1 MTKEEVAAVL
11 EEIGTLLE
19 LKGENPFKCN
29 AYRNGA
35 RAVQQLPG
43 DLEELVHE
51 GKLVGVPGI
60 GDTLRDKITTL
71 VTSGSLPFYDELKES
86 IPDGLV
92 RMLKIPGMGPK
103 KVKALHEELGVS
115 TLEDLKSAG
124 DSGRVA
130 KLKGFGEK
138 TQQKILEGLAFID
151 EVGNRVRID
160 QALPIALEMLAS
172 LRAMPDVIRAELCG
186 SLRRRRETTKDID
199 LLISTSNPE
208 KVREAFAT
216 LPHVKKVVAHGP
228 TKSSLIVEH
237 FLDSTKI
244 TLGSDIR
251 VVTDKQFPFALNY
264 FTGSKDHNIRMRQR
278 AIDRGLKLNEYELVG
293 EKKSVHCKDEED
305 IYSTL
310 EVDWMPP
317 EMRED
322 TGEIDLA
329 AWEKGKSN
337 HRLPKLIEPKD
348 IRGVFHNHS
357 KWSDGAAT
365 LEEMALAAKK
375 LGYEY
380 FGIGDHSQSL
390 TIANGLSPTRV
401 KQQHEEIDALNK
413 KLKGV
418 RILKGAEVDILDD
431 GSLDYD
437 DKTLESFDY
446 VVASVHTLF
455 AMPEEQMT
463 QRIIVAVKHPLV
475 TMLGHATGRLLL
487 RRDGYKVN
495 LDKVLEACA
504 EAGTMVEI
512 NAQPL
517 RLDLDWKYCKR
528 AKSLGIKLVINPDAH
543 STGELALVPYGV
555 DVARRAWLEADDVLN
570 TQTLKQVC
578 KSLGIE

>member
-1 MTKEEVAAVL
+1 MTKEEVAAIL

-43 DLEELVHE
+43 DLEELVRD
-51 GKLVGVPGI
+51 GKLVGAPGI
-60 GDTLRDKITTL
+60 GDSLREKITTL
-71 VTSGSLPFYDELKES
+71 VRQGSLPFYDELKAS
-86 IPDGLV
+86 IPEALV

-103 KVKALHEELGVS
+103 KVIALHNDLGIS
-115 TLEDLKSAG
+115 TLEELRSAC
-124 DSGRVA
+124 STGRVA

-138 TQQKILEGLAFID
+138 TQHKILEGLAFID
-151 EVGNRVRID
+151 EIGNRVRID
-160 QALPIALEMLAS
+160 QALPVALEMLSA
-172 LRAMPDVIRAELCG
+172 LRSNPHVIRAELCG

-199 LLISTSNPE
+199 LLVSTGNAD
-208 KVREAFAT
+208 KVRETFAS
-216 LPHVKKVVAHGP
+216 LPHVKKVIAHGP

-237 FLDSTKI
+237 FAENAKV

-251 VVTDKQFPFALNY
+251 VVTDQQFPFALNY
-264 FTGSKDHNIRMRQR
+264 FTGSKDHNIRLRQR

-293 EKKSVHCKDEED
+293 EKRNVQCKDENE
-305 IYSTL
+305 IYATL

-329 AWEKGKSN
+329 AWENGRSKN
-337 HRLPKLIEPKD
+337 RLPKLVEARD

-365 LEEMALAAKK
+365 LEQMAQAAKK

-380 FGIGDHSQSL
+380 FGIGDHSPSL
-390 TIANGLSPTRV
+390 TIANGLSSERV
-401 KQQHEEIDALNK
+401 RQQHAEIDGLNK
-413 KLKGV
+413 KLKGI
-418 RILKGAEVDILDD
+418 RIFKGAEVDILED

-437 DKTLESFDY
+437 NKVLESFEY

-455 AMPEEQMT
+455 GMPEEQMT
-463 QRIIVAVKHPLV
+463 QRIVRAVKHPLV

-504 EAGTMVEI
+504 GAGTMIEI

-543 STGELALVPYGV
+543 STAELGLVPYGV
-555 DVARRAWLEADDVLN
+555 DVARRAWLEAADVLN
-570 TQTLKQVC
+570 TQALKQVC
-578 KSLGIE
+578 KSLEIE